1 MQKLVLPLGAC
12 LFVLVGAAEVSAQTE
27 VGRYRLSA
35 NFGVQTFAES
45 SALESSVVGAL
56 DASYYVT
63 SSLALGLYGQVARP
77 KTDPTFF
84 PMVRLDFGTETEF
97 HQPAQRMTS
106 YVVGLQAQFSQ
117 VVGQIEPHVV
127 GGIGYYAFTLDP
139 EQNRSDESRD
149 GFSLNLGLGA
159 SYALSQSA
167 GVCVEI
173 RDMVFLDYDR
183 DWFDLSDPLLAEP
196 RFPEPGGVP
205 PDKES
210 TIHNLRFSVGFTYI
224 PGAGR

>member
-12 LFVLVGAAEVSAQTE
+12 LLVLIGATEASAQTE
-27 VGRYRLSA
+27 VGRYRISA
-35 NFGVQTFAES
+35 NLGIQTFAES
-45 SALESSVVGAL
+45 SALETSAVGAVDVSYYLTSSV
-56 DASYYVT
+56 
-63 SSLALGLYGQVARP
+63 ALGLFAQVARP

-84 PMVRLDFGTETEF
+84 PLVRLDFGTETEF

-106 YVVGLQAQFSQ
+106 YVVGLQGQLSRA
-117 VVGQIEPHVV
+117 VGQIEPHVIA
-127 GGIGYYAFTLDP
+127 GIGYYAFTLDP
-139 EQNRSDESRD
+139 QQNRSDESRD

-159 SYALSQSA
+159 SYALSEAA
-167 GVCVEI
+167 GVRVEI

-183 DWFDLSDPLLAEP
+183 DWFNLSDPLLAEP

-205 PDKES
+205 PDKQS
-210 TIHNLRFSVGFTYI
+210 TIHNLRFSLGFTYT